1 MGGMCY
7 TEEKDKGSERVDI
20 IVLKEE
26 HRASFSHLLPEALAQ
41 QLGGP
46 GTFSLGLLDRREDGF
61 HPVGILMAQVGESDV
76 EILWIYVEPELRFQG
91 AGTRLLRSL
100 ISILKREKTAGTL
113 AAFLDS
119 RSEYTYFF
127 LFNDFDIITA
137 SREKL
142 FETTVG
148 ALAEGKLG
156 SFTVPRGVIPFS
168 QVPNVYLRAFSQK
181 AQKRGE
187 DALVSFPL
195 RREDYLPCSVAMVE
209 HEEITGVLLFAEDE
223 GQEGFS
229 MVYRYVL
236 AEDSRRAAAM
246 ACASVHA
253 MAKQYPCE
261 TPVRLMTMDKISQII
276 AGTSASPAEET
287 ELVALTYQLEGGDG
301 E

>member
-1 MGGMCY
+1 MCY
-7 TEEKDKGSERVDI
+7 TGKKNKGSERMDI

-46 GTFSLGLLDRREDGF
+46 GTFSLGLLDRCEDGF
-61 HPVGILMAQVGESDV
+61 HPAGILMAQVDERDV

-156 SFTVPRGVIPFS
+156 SFSVPRGVIPLS

-195 RREDYLPCSVAMVE
+195 R
-209 HEEITGVLLFAEDE
+209 
-223 GQEGFS
+223 
-229 MVYRYVL
+229 
-236 AEDSRRAAAM
+236 
-246 ACASVHA
+246 
-253 MAKQYPCE
+253 
-261 TPVRLMTMDKISQII
+261 
-276 AGTSASPAEET
+276 
-287 ELVALTYQLEGGDG
+287 
-301 E
+301 